1 MTEASVISWQSK
13 EAALRD
19 LILLALYRH
28 DGIIIDDTGK
38 VSSKLRGFIGIP
50 ESKRT
55 GTCLSTVMQKMELVR
70 LITRRMNDQRTRT
83 YDITLV
89 GTLTMEQIREFEA
102 LEEANKSRFRCDTP
116 DTPLEDEAMSDL
128 DRLVQECL
136 KSYGALQHAAKEA
149 TRVTSGGTV
158 ALNATGVLL
167 AVGIPR
173 ARGRRIRY
181 YLRLLGLVVS
191 QSQIPGDDQLWWWT
205 ISDKP
210 LNCERLR
217 ELATSDK
224 SYEATHANR
233 SGVPQAGPVTVRQVE
248 PTATGRPAV
257 TPAVL
262 NRARATVVMQPVVEE
277 DPLEALAA
285 IAERL
290 DKENGELRERLSSQE
305 FSHQEEVAGLKEQ
318 IRALEEQLGTR
329 QQASRRANELIARLG
344 RTATS

>member
-1 MTEASVISWQSK
+1 MAEATLTWQAK

-50 ESKRT
+50 ESKRN
-55 GTCLSTVMQKMELVR
+55 GTYLSSVMQKMELVR

-83 YDITLV
+83 YDIALV
-89 GTLTMEQIREFEA
+89 GTLTDLQVHEFEA
-102 LEEANKSRFRCDTP
+102 QEEANKARFRCDAP
-116 DTPLEDEAMSDL
+116 DTPAEDDTMSDL

-136 KSYGALQHAAKEA
+136 KSYEALQRAAKEA
-149 TRVTSGGTV
+149 TRVVSGGNV

-167 AVGIPR
+167 SVGIPR
-173 ARGRRIRY
+173 GRGRRIRY
-181 YLRLLGLVVS
+181 YLRQLGLAIA

-217 ELATSDK
+217 ELATGSK
-224 SYEATHANR
+224 SYEATRPSR
-233 SGVPQAGPVTVRQVE
+233 SGVPEAGPVTVRRVE
-248 PTATGRPAV
+248 PTVTTSRPAA

-262 NRARATVVMQPVVEE
+262 GRRRAETQPVMVE
-277 DPLEALAA
+277 DPVAALVE
-285 IAERL
+285 IVERL
-290 DKENGELRERLSSQE
+290 EEQLHTQQAGHE
-305 FSHQEEVAGLKEQ
+305 EEVAGLKAR
-318 IRALEEQLGTR
+318 IRELEGKLGER
-329 QQASRRANELIARLG
+329 QAANRRASDVIARLG